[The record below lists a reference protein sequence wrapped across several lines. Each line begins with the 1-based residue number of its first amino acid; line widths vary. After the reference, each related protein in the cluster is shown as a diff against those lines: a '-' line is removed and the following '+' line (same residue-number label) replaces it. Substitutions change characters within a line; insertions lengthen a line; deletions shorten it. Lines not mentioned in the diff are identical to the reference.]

1 MEYRQLGKTGLVVS
15 ALGFGASPLGGVF
28 GNIDEAECIRAVHK
42 AIDLGVNFVDVSPY
56 YGLTRAETLLGK
68 ALAQLPRD
76 AYYLATKVGRYGE
89 RDFDFSPA
97 RVLAS
102 VDESLKR
109 LNVDT
114 IDLIQCH
121 DIEFGSLD
129 QIITE
134 TIPALRDLR
143 QTGKV
148 RYVGISGL
156 PLSVL
161 HYVAQH
167 SEIDTVLSYCH
178 YTLNDTTL
186 LRLIPYLKKRQIGVI
201 NASPLGMGLLTENEV
216 PVWHPASAE
225 IRAACARAAGFC
237 RSNDVNIAKLAL
249 QFSVSQPDIATT
261 LVGIANPQQITANV
275 QWLSEPI
282 DRELLAEVQEILA
295 PIRDMSWPSGRQHNN
310 ELPVFDEA

>member
-1 MEYRQLGKTGLVVS
+1 MEYRQLGQTELVVS
-15 ALGFGASPLGGVF
+15 ALGFGASPLGDVF
-28 GNIDEAECIRAVHK
+28 GKIEKSEGIRAVHT
-42 AIDLGVNFVDVSPY
+42 AIDLGINFIDVSPY
-56 YGLTRAETLLGK
+56 YGLTKAESILGE
-68 ALAQLPRD
+68 ALQQIPRD

-89 RDFDFSPA
+89 RDFDFTPA
-97 RVLAS
+97 RVVAS

-109 LNVDT
+109 LNVDY

-129 QIITE
+129 QIINE
-134 TIPALRDLR
+134 TIPTLRDLR

-156 PLSVL
+156 PLPVL
-161 HYVAQH
+161 HYVAKN

-178 YTLNDTTL
+178 YTLSDTTL
-186 LRLIPYLKKRQIGVI
+186 LKLIPYLKEAQIGII

-216 PVWHPASAE
+216 PAWHPASAE
-225 IRAACARAAGFC
+225 IRAACARAASFC
-237 RSNDVNIAKLAL
+237 RSRNVNIAKLAL

-261 LVGIANPQQITANV
+261 LVGIANPQQITSNV

-282 DRELLAEVQEILA
+282 DRELLAEVQNILA
-295 PIRDMSWPSGRQHNN
+295 PIQDMTWPSGRQHSE
-310 ELPVFDEA
+310 ELQLKT